1 MQVIRSL
8 SQMMQL
14 VYPAGK
20 SVGFVPTMGYL
31 HRGHLSLIQASK
43 RECDITVASI
53 FVNPAQFAPKE
64 DLSTYPRDIERDLK
78 ELEKLGTDYVFIPSE
93 GMIYPEGF
101 GTWVEVKRLSEILCG
116 NSRPG
121 HFKGVCTIVLKL
133 INIVRPDI
141 MFMGEK
147 DYQQLMILRKM
158 LEDLNLRT
166 KIMACPIVREADGLA
181 MSSRNSYLGTAD
193 RALALSLYKALVQ
206 TKKAVA
212 AGKMDT
218 HMLIALAKQTI
229 RIAGAN
235 VDYVEIL
242 DSRDLSEQESIN
254 EHSRMLIAAYVGKTR
269 LIDNISLN
277 SED

>member
-14 VYPAGK
+14 AYPAGK
-20 SVGFVPTMGYL
+20 SVGFIPTMGYL
-31 HRGHLSLIQASK
+31 HRGHLSLVQASK
-43 RECDITVASI
+43 KECDITVASI
-53 FVNPAQFAPKE
+53 FVNPAQFGPKE
-64 DLSTYPRDIERDLK
+64 DLSSYPRDIERDLK
-78 ELEKLGTDYVFIPSE
+78 ELEKLGVDYVFIPSE
-93 GMIYPEGF
+93 AMIYPEGF
-101 GTWVEVKRLSEILCG
+101 DTWVQVQRLSQILCG

-133 INIVRPDI
+133 INIVRPDK

-158 LEDLNLRT
+158 MHDLNLKT
-166 KIMACPIVREADGLA
+166 KIVACPIVRETDGLA
-181 MSSRNSYLGTAD
+181 MSSRNSYLSTSD
-193 RALALSLYKALVQ
+193 RALALCLFKVLKEAKQ
-206 TKKAVA
+206 AVSE
-212 AGKMDT
+212 GKTDA

-242 DSRDLSEQESIN
+242 DERDLSEQEIID

-269 LIDNISLN
+269 LIDNLSLKPEN
-277 SED
+277 

>member
-14 VYPAGK
+14 NYPLGK
-20 SVGFVPTMGYL
+20 SVGFIPTMGYL
-31 HRGHLSLIQASK
+31 HRGHLSLVEASK
-43 RECDITVASI
+43 KECDITVVSI
-53 FVNPAQFAPKE
+53 FVNPAQFGPRE
-64 DLSTYPRDIERDLK
+64 DLSSYPRNIDRDLK
-78 ELEKLGTDYVFIPSE
+78 ELEKLGVDYVFIPSD

-101 GTWVEVKRLSEILCG
+101 NTWIEVKALSEILCG

-133 INIVRPDI
+133 INIVRPDK

-158 LEDLNLRT
+158 LHDLNLRT
-166 KIMACPIVREADGLA
+166 RIVSCPIVRETDGLA
-181 MSSRNSYLGTAD
+181 MSSRNSYLSTAD
-193 RALALSLYKALVQ
+193 RALALSLYNALMQ
-206 TKKAVA
+206 AKKAVA
-212 AGKMDT
+212 EGKTDA

-242 DSRDLSEQESIN
+242 DSRNLSEQETID
-254 EHSRMLIAAYVGKTR
+254 EHSRMLIAAYVGNTR
-269 LIDNISLN
+269 LIDNLSL
-277 SED
+277 SSGE

>member
-14 VYPAGK
+14 AYPAGK
-20 SVGFVPTMGYL
+20 SVGFIPTMGYL
-31 HRGHLSLIQASK
+31 HRGHLSLVQASK
-43 RECDITVASI
+43 KECDITVASI
-53 FVNPAQFAPKE
+53 FINPAQFGPKE
-64 DLSTYPRDIERDLK
+64 DLSSYPRDIERDLK
-78 ELEKLGTDYVFIPSE
+78 ELEKLGVDYVFIPSE
-93 GMIYPEGF
+93 AMIYPEGF
-101 GTWVEVKRLSEILCG
+101 DTWVQVQRLSQILCG

-133 INIVRPDI
+133 INIVRPDK

-158 LEDLNLRT
+158 MHDLNLKT
-166 KIMACPIVREADGLA
+166 KIVACPIVRETDGLA
-181 MSSRNSYLGTAD
+181 MSSRNSYLSTSD
-193 RALALSLYKALVQ
+193 RALALCLFKALKEAKQ
-206 TKKAVA
+206 AVSE
-212 AGKMDT
+212 GKTDA

-242 DSRDLSEQESIN
+242 DERDLSEQEIID

-269 LIDNISLN
+269 LIDNLSLKPEN
-277 SED
+277 

>member
-14 VYPAGK
+14 AYPAGK
-20 SVGFVPTMGYL
+20 SVGFIPTMGYL
-31 HRGHLSLIQASK
+31 HRGHLSLVQTSK
-43 RECDITVASI
+43 KECDITVASI
-53 FVNPAQFAPKE
+53 FVNPAQFGPHE
-64 DLSTYPRDIERDLK
+64 DLSSYPRDIDRDLK
-78 ELEKLGTDYVFIPSE
+78 ELEKLGVDYVFIPSAA
-93 GMIYPEGF
+93 MMYPEGF
-101 GTWVEVKRLSEILCG
+101 NTWVQVQGLSEILCG

-133 INIVRPDI
+133 INTVRPDK

-158 LEDLNLRT
+158 LFDLNLKT
-166 KIMACPIVREADGLA
+166 KIVACPIVREPDGLA
-181 MSSRNSYLGTAD
+181 MSSRNSYLSTSD
-193 RALALSLYKALVQ
+193 RALALCLHNALVEA
-206 TKKAVA
+206 KEAVA
-212 AGKMDT
+212 QGKTDA

-242 DSRDLSEQESIN
+242 DERDLSEQEIID

-269 LIDNISLN
+269 LIDNLCLN
-277 SED
+277 PEI

>member
-14 VYPAGK
+14 AYPAGK
-20 SVGFVPTMGYL
+20 SVGFIPTMGYL
-31 HRGHLSLIQASK
+31 HRGHLSLVQASK
-43 RECDITVASI
+43 KECDITVASI
-53 FVNPAQFAPKE
+53 FVNPAQFGPKE
-64 DLSTYPRDIERDLK
+64 DLSSYPRDIERDLK
-78 ELEKLGTDYVFIPSE
+78 ELEKLGVDYVFIPSE
-93 GMIYPEGF
+93 AMIYPEGF
-101 GTWVEVKRLSEILCG
+101 DTWVQVQRLSQILCG

-133 INIVRPDI
+133 INIVRPDK

-158 LEDLNLRT
+158 MHDLNLKT
-166 KIMACPIVREADGLA
+166 KIVACPIVRETDGLA
-181 MSSRNSYLGTAD
+181 MSSRNSYLSTSD
-193 RALALSLYKALVQ
+193 RALALCLFKALKEAKQ
-206 TKKAVA
+206 AVSE
-212 AGKMDT
+212 GKTDA

-242 DSRDLSEQESIN
+242 DERDLSEQEIID

-269 LIDNISLN
+269 LIDNLSLKPEN
-277 SED
+277 